1 MIQENKID
9 VAKHHTQTGPH
20 QHLIQVNLT
29 KHPTHSE
36 RRKMAEQ
43 RALEREECKQT
54 HPDLIQHTEFSDFGT
69 YLIGINI

>member
-1 MIQENKID
+1 MTQENISD
-9 VAKHHTQTGPH
+9 VARHHTQTGPH

-36 RRKMAEQ
+36 RRKMAEAS
-43 RALEREECKQT
+43 ALEKELRKQT
-54 HPDLIQHTEFSDFGT
+54 HPGLMQYPEFSDFGT